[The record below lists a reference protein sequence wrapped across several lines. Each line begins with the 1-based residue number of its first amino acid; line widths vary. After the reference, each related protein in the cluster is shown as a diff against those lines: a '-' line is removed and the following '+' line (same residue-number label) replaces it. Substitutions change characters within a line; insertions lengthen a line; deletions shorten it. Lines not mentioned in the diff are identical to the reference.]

1 VGAVRSGDCR
11 LTCAAAIKHRRSVYV
26 CMSRHIKCVPNKKND
41 AVSVS
46 GMQVDAPDVD
56 QKSELVDRDRQSAQA
71 LSPA

>member
-1 VGAVRSGDCR
+1 
-11 LTCAAAIKHRRSVYV
+11 VYV